1 MKTPGIVSV
10 SPARTLVQKILIC
23 GRCFFLL
30 HLVLAIIAGRRM
42 RKQSPALDF
51 IERQARI
58 SQSAQQRAHVSFIL
72 DGLEDMER
80 CLPAHDVDGI
90 TLDLLYHGRGGA
102 RTVLDRGGV
111 RARILEKIM
120 LVLLNITFQVH
131 MTVNSQGIVS
141 WI

>member
-1 MKTPGIVSV
+1 LQRGHNH
-10 SPARTLVQKILIC
+10 
-23 GRCFFLL
+23 FLAEL
-30 HLVLAIIAGRRM
+30 S
-42 RKQSPALDF
+42 KF
-51 IERQARI
+51 
-58 SQSAQQRAHVSFIL
+58 RA
-72 DGLEDMER
+72 
-80 CLPAHDVDGI
+80 DGI